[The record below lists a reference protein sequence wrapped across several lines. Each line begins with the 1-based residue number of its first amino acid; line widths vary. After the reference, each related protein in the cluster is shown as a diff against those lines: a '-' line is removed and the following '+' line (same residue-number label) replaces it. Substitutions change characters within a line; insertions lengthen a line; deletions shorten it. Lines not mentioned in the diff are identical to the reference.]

1 MKKSPSTPVFAFGA
15 PRPLRMVLTASPS
28 RPAMDFAFEGLA
40 AIATGLNVVSKSAEI
55 VAVVRLSNRW
65 RLMFVP
71 VLSSAN
77 FGNST

>member
-1 MKKSPSTPVFAFGA
+1 
-15 PRPLRMVLTASPS
+15 
-28 RPAMDFAFEGLA
+28 MDFALEGFA
-40 AIATGLNVVSKSAEI
+40 AIATGVIVVIKSAEI
-55 VAVVRLSNRW
+55 VTAVRLSNRW